1 MSCFSDETAVMRR
14 AIELARQGIGFVEPN
29 PPVGAVIVDDDLNL
43 VGEGWHQK
51 FGGPHAEVHALEQAG
66 DSARGASLFVTLE
79 PCCHAGKTPACS
91 KAVINAGLKRVVVA
105 VSDPAE
111 HVNGGGIREL
121 RDAGIE
127 VEVGL
132 LKEDS
137 ALLAAPFLKLMT
149 TGKPFVHAKWAMSL
163 DGKIASR
170 ARHSQWI
177 SNERSREIVHELRGR
192 MDGILVG
199 SMTAKLD
206 DPLLT
211 ARPAGPRTATR
222 IVLDR
227 DLILSTTSQ
236 LMQTANEVPVLI
248 ATTQAAIDER
258 GKLYESLGAE
268 LLPISYLD
276 ERLRHLNLDQ
286 LLQEL
291 GRREMTNLLVE
302 GGGSLLGDFFDHN
315 FIDELHVF
323 LAPKLIGGHQAV
335 TPIGGTGLEQ
345 VPNVNQFV
353 TQETELLG
361 SDIYWHGMLE
371 TDWWREFREG
381 EMG

>member
-1 MSCFSDETAVMRR
+1 MTHFSNEQNVMQR
-14 AIELARQGIGFVEPN
+14 AIELARQGVGSVEPN

-43 VGEGWHQK
+43 LGEGWHQQ

-91 KAVINAGLKRVVVA
+91 KAVIAAGLKRVVVA
-105 VSDPAE
+105 IVDPAG

-132 LKEDS
+132 LEEDS
-137 ALLAAPFLKLMT
+137 TLLAAPFIKLMT
-149 TGKPFVHAKWAMSL
+149 TGKPFVHAKWAMTL

-170 ARHSQWI
+170 SRHSQWI
-177 SNERSREIVHELRGR
+177 SNERSREKVHELRGQ

-206 DPLLT
+206 DPMLT
-211 ARPAGPRTATR
+211 ARPSGPRIATR

-227 DLILSTTSQ
+227 DLILSTSSH
-236 LMQTANEVPVLI
+236 LMQTADDIPVLI
-248 ATTQAAIDER
+248 VTTQDAIDER
-258 GKLYESLGAE
+258 GKLYEALGAE
-268 LLPISYLD
+268 LLPIPYLD

-291 GRREMTNLLVE
+291 GRREMTNILVE
-302 GGGSLLGDFFDHN
+302 GGGSLLGDFFDHGL
-315 FIDELHVF
+315 IDELHVF

-335 TPIGGTGLEQ
+335 TPIGGAGLEQ
-345 VPNVNQFV
+345 VPNVEQFV

-371 TDWWREFREG
+371 TEWWREHRQQI
-381 EMG
+381 